1 MLCGFGIKLRYVVSE
16 YSVFVKITKSSQE
29 SPNSGALLDKVAD
42 QRLWKEDLAK
52 VFFYEFSVVF
62 KNIDIVEHLHTAG
75 SKVQKNF

>member
-42 QRLWKEDLAK
+42 
-52 VFFYEFSVVF
+52 
-62 KNIDIVEHLHTAG
+62 
-75 SKVQKNF
+75 